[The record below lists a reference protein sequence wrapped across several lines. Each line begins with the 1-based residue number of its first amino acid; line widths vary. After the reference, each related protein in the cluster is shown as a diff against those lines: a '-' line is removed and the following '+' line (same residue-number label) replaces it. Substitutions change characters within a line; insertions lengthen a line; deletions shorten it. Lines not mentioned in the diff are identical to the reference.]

1 MKEMKVTYSLKE
13 DGDRCNITRKM
24 QGVSDSELQEAF
36 SLILADM
43 ITVFK
48 ENGTP
53 KESTQAM
60 MNEIVDMVY
69 RMHPKHTKI
78 QSFRKEAQMI
88 GDGYETFLK

>member
-1 MKEMKVTYSLKE
+1 MKEMKITYSLKE

-24 QGVSDSELQEAF
+24 QGVSNSELQEAF

-48 ENGTP
+48 ENETP

-69 RMHPKHTKI
+69 RMHPTHPEK
-78 QSFRKEAQMI
+78 
-88 GDGYETFLK
+88 

>member
-1 MKEMKVTYSLKE
+1 MKEMKVTYTLKE
-13 DGDRCNITRKM
+13 DGDRCNITRKI
-24 QGVSDSELQEAF
+24 QGVSNSNLEEAF

-53 KESTQAM
+53 KESTQTM

-69 RMHPKHTKI
+69 RMHATHSEK
-78 QSFRKEAQMI
+78 
-88 GDGYETFLK
+88 

>member
-1 MKEMKVTYSLKE
+1 MKEMKITYSLKE

-24 QGVSDSELQEAF
+24 QGVSDSKLQEAF

-48 ENGTP
+48 ESGTP

-60 MNEIVDMVY
+60 MTEIVDMVY

-78 QSFRKEAQMI
+78 
-88 GDGYETFLK
+88 